1 VRDALLDVHSAASQG
16 DTMRFDESLALK
28 RDPYRFIAKRCRQ
41 IASDVYETRLFLR
54 KTTCVTGRAAAQL
67 FYDGDRFARHGA
79 APEPLQETLLGVG
92 GVQSLDGAAHQH
104 RKAMF
109 LALMTPGRIRELVR
123 LFRQELHAEL
133 AQWESAE
140 RIVLYEAL
148 QPVLTRAVCTW
159 SGVPLAPREI
169 ARRTKQLATLFDA
182 AGRFPAH
189 FRSRLDRSRAEDWAA
204 GLIENVRL
212 GAIQPPAQ
220 TALREIALH
229 RDLEGQLLAAQ
240 TAAVELLN
248 VLRPTVAVSVY
259 IVFCA
264 HALHQFP
271 EAAEGLRTGGQP
283 YMDAFISEVR
293 RFYPF
298 FPAVSAKVRQPFHWG
313 GHEFPRNRRVMLDLH
328 GTNHD
333 ERVWQDPETFRPQ
346 RFLQWNSD
354 AAYAFVPQGGGSH
367 QLQHRCP
374 GEWITVAL
382 MRAAIDF
389 FTQTIRYNVP
399 PQDLRVDATRLPALP
414 RSRFV
419 ICAVR
424 SAAGRS

>member
-1 VRDALLDVHSAASQG
+1 
-16 DTMRFDESLALK
+16 MRFDESLAFR
-28 RDPYRFIAKRCRQ
+28 RDPYHFIAKRCRQ
-41 IASDVYETRLFLR
+41 AASDIYETRLFLR
-54 KTTCVTGRAAAQL
+54 KTTCMTGRAAAQL
-67 FYDGDRFARHGA
+67 FYDGEHFARHGA
-79 APEPLQETLLGVG
+79 APEPLQKTLLGVG
-92 GVQSLDGAAHQH
+92 GVQTLDGAAHQH

-109 LALMTPGRIRELVR
+109 LALMLPARIQALAASFRDELRVEIPQWQ
-123 LFRQELHAEL
+123 RQG
-133 AQWESAE
+133 
-140 RIVLYEAL
+140 RIVLYDAL
-148 QPVLTRAVCTW
+148 QPVLTRAVCKW
-159 SGVPLAPREI
+159 SGVPLAPHEVDRR
-169 ARRTKQLATLFDA
+169 ARQLTALFDA

-189 FRSRLDRSRAEDWAA
+189 FKSRLYRARAEDWAA

-212 GAIQPPAQ
+212 GALAPPAQ

-229 RDLEGQLLAAQ
+229 RDIEGRLLPAQ

-271 EAAEGLRTGGQP
+271 AATSGLRTGGQP

-298 FPAVSAKVRQPFHWG
+298 FPAVPAKVNKPFHWN

-328 GTNHD
+328 GINHD
-333 ERVWQDPETFRPQ
+333 ERCWQNAERFDPQ
-346 RFLQWNSD
+346 RFLHWNGD
-354 AAYAFVPQGGGSH
+354 IYAFVPQGGGSH
-367 QLQHRCP
+367 QIQHRCP

-389 FTQTIRYNVP
+389 FIHEIGYDVP
-399 PQDLRVDATRLPALP
+399 AQDLSVDASRLPALP

-419 ICAVR
+419 IDGVR
-424 SAAGRS
+424 TLRHA

>member
-1 VRDALLDVHSAASQG
+1 
-16 DTMRFDESLALK
+16 MRFDESLAFK

-54 KTTCVTGRAAAQL
+54 KTTCLTGRAAAQL
-67 FYDGDRFARHGA
+67 FYDGTHFARHGA
-79 APEPLQETLLGVG
+79 APEPLQKTLLGVG

-109 LALMTPGRIRELVR
+109 LALMTPGRVRELAE
-123 LFRQELHAEL
+123 LFRQELLAEL
-133 AQWESAE
+133 AQWQSQDQV
-140 RIVLYEAL
+140 VLYDAL
-148 QPVLTRAVCTW
+148 QPVLTRAVCKW

-169 ARRTKQLATLFDA
+169 SRRSKQLTALFDA

-189 FRSRLDRSRAEDWAA
+189 FKSRVDRTRAEDWAA

-212 GAIQPPAQ
+212 GAIRPPAQ

-229 RDLEGQLLAAQ
+229 RDLEGQLLPAH

-264 HALHQFP
+264 HALHQF
-271 EAAEGLRTGGQP
+271 AAAADELRTGGQP

-298 FPAVSAKVRQPFHWG
+298 FPAVPARVRQPFRWG
-313 GHEFPRNRRVMLDLH
+313 GHEFPRGRRVMLDLH
-328 GTNHD
+328 GINHD
-333 ERVWQDPETFRPQ
+333 ERVWQDPETFHPQ
-346 RFLQWNSD
+346 RFLQSNGED
-354 AAYAFVPQGGGSH
+354 AYAFVPQGGGSH

-382 MRAAIDF
+382 MRTAIEL

-399 PQDLRVDATRLPALP
+399 PQDLSVDATRLPALP

-419 ICAVR
+419 ICAVQP
-424 SAAGRS
+424 AAGRL

>member
-1 VRDALLDVHSAASQG
+1 
-16 DTMRFDESLALK
+16 
-28 RDPYRFIAKRCRQ
+28 
-41 IASDVYETRLFLR
+41 
-54 KTTCVTGRAAAQL
+54 
-67 FYDGDRFARHGA
+67 
-79 APEPLQETLLGVG
+79 LQKTLLGVG

-109 LALMTPGRIRELVR
+109 LALMTSGRIHDLAEIFRNEL
-123 LFRQELHAEL
+123 LAEL
-133 AQWESAE
+133 AQWQSQD
-140 RIVLYEAL
+140 RVVLYDAL
-148 QPVLTRAVCTW
+148 QPVLTRAVCKW
-159 SGVPLAPREI
+159 SGVPLAPRELT
-169 ARRTKQLATLFDA
+169 RRSKQLTALFDA

-189 FRSRLDRSRAEDWAA
+189 FRSRLDRTRAEDWAA

-212 GAIQPPAQ
+212 GAIMPPAQ

-229 RDLEGQLLAAQ
+229 RDLEGQLLTAH

-271 EAAEGLRTGGQP
+271 AVVEGLRTGGQP

-298 FPAVSAKVRQPFHWG
+298 FPAVPAKVRQPFRWG

-333 ERVWQDPETFRPQ
+333 ERVWQAPETFHPQ
-346 RFLQWNSD
+346 RFLQWNGD
-354 AAYAFVPQGGGSH
+354 AYSFVPQGGGSH

-382 MRAAIDF
+382 MRTATDF
-389 FTQTIRYNVP
+389 LTETIRYNVP
-399 PQDLRVDATRLPALP
+399 EQDLRVDTTRLPALP

-419 ICAVR
+419 ISAVHER
-424 SAAGRS
+424 ADRTVGRA

>member
-1 VRDALLDVHSAASQG
+1 
-16 DTMRFDESLALK
+16 MRFDESLAFK
-28 RDPYRFIAKRCRQ
+28 RDPYRFISKRCRQ

-54 KTTCVTGRAAAQL
+54 KTTCLTGRAAAQL
-67 FYDGDRFARHGA
+67 FYDGAHFDRHGA
-79 APEPLQETLLGVG
+79 APEPLQKTLLGVG

-109 LALMTPGRIRELVR
+109 LALMTPGRVR
-123 LFRQELHAEL
+123 LLAELFGQELLAEL
-133 AQWESAE
+133 PQWQNQEHV
-140 RIVLYEAL
+140 VLYDAL
-148 QPVLTRAVCTW
+148 QPVLTRAVCKW
-159 SGVPLAPREI
+159 AGVPLAPREI
-169 ARRTKQLATLFDA
+169 TRRSKQFTALFDA
-182 AGRFPAH
+182 AGRFPTR
-189 FRSRLDRSRAEDWAA
+189 FKSRLDRTRAEDWAA

-212 GAIQPPAQ
+212 GAIMPPAQ

-229 RDLEGQLLAAQ
+229 RDLEGQLLPAH

-264 HALHQFP
+264 HALHQFVV
-271 EAAEGLRTGGQP
+271 AAEGLRTGGQP

-298 FPAVSAKVRQPFHWG
+298 FPAVPARVRQPFRWG
-313 GHEFPRNRRVMLDLH
+313 GHEFPRGRRVMLDLH
-328 GTNHD
+328 GINHD
-333 ERVWQDPETFRPQ
+333 ERVWQEPETFRPQ
-346 RFLQWNSD
+346 RFLQWNGD
-354 AAYAFVPQGGGSH
+354 AYSFVPQGGGSH

-382 MRAAIDF
+382 MRTAIEF

-399 PQDLRVDATRLPALP
+399 AQDLSVDATRLPALP
-414 RSRFV
+414 QSRFV
-419 ICAVR
+419 ISAVQP
-424 SAAGRS
+424 AAGRA

>member
-1 VRDALLDVHSAASQG
+1 
-16 DTMRFDESLALK
+16 MRFDESLAFK

-41 IASDVYETRLFLR
+41 FASDVYETRLFLR
-54 KTTCVTGRAAAQL
+54 KTTCVTGVAAAQL

-79 APEPLQETLLGVG
+79 APEPLQKTLLGVG

-109 LALMTPGRIRELVR
+109 LALMTAGRIRELADV
-123 LFRQELHAEL
+123 FDDELRAAAAEW
-133 AQWESAE
+133 QGKE
-140 RIVLYEAL
+140 RIVLYDAL
-148 QPVLTRAVCTW
+148 QPVLTRAVCKW
-159 SGVPLAPREI
+159 SGVPLTPREI
-169 ARRTKQLATLFDA
+169 DRRTKQLAALFDA

-189 FRSRLDRSRAEDWAA
+189 FKSRLDRTRAEDWAA

-212 GAIQPPAQ
+212 GAIMPPAH

-229 RDLEGQLLAAQ
+229 RDLEGQLLSAQ

-264 HALHQFP
+264 HALQQFP

-298 FPAVSAKVRQPFHWG
+298 FPAVPAKVRQPFRWG
-313 GHEFPRNRRVMLDLH
+313 GHDFPRNRRVMLDLH
-328 GTNHD
+328 GINHD
-333 ERVWQDPETFRPQ
+333 ERVWPEPETFQPQ
-346 RFLQWNSD
+346 RFLQWHGD
-354 AAYAFVPQGGGSH
+354 AYSFVPQGGGSY

-382 MRAAIDF
+382 MRTAIDF
-389 FTQTIRYNVP
+389 FTKTIRYNIP
-399 PQDLRVDATRLPALP
+399 AQDLRVDTTRLPALP

-419 ICAVR
+419 ISAVR
-424 SAAGRS
+424 TQMTGADPRG

>member
-1 VRDALLDVHSAASQG
+1 
-16 DTMRFDESLALK
+16 MRFDESLAFK

-54 KTTCVTGRAAAQL
+54 KTTCLTGRAAAQL
-67 FYDGDRFARHGA
+67 FYDGTHFARHGA
-79 APEPLQETLLGVG
+79 APEPLQKTLLGVG
-92 GVQSLDGAAHQH
+92 GVQNLDGAAHQH

-109 LALMTPGRIRELVR
+109 LALMGSARIRELAES
-123 LFRQELHAEL
+123 FRQELILEL
-133 AQWESAE
+133 AQWQSRE
-140 RIVLYEAL
+140 RVVLYDAL
-148 QPVLTRAVCTW
+148 QPVLTRAVCKW

-169 ARRTKQLATLFDA
+169 ARRSKQLTALFDA

-189 FRSRLDRSRAEDWAA
+189 FKSRLDRTRAEDWTA

-212 GAIQPPAQ
+212 GAIMPPAQ

-229 RDLEGQLLAAQ
+229 RDLEGQLLPAH

-271 EAAEGLRTGGQP
+271 QAADGLRTGGQP

-298 FPAVSAKVRQPFHWG
+298 FPAVPARVRQPFRWG
-313 GHEFPRNRRVMLDLH
+313 GHEFPRGRRVMLDIY
-328 GTNHD
+328 GINHD
-333 ERVWQDPETFRPQ
+333 ERVWQAPETFDPQ
-346 RFLQWNSD
+346 HFLQWD
-354 AAYAFVPQGGGSH
+354 ADAYAFVPQGGGSH

-382 MRAAIDF
+382 MRTAIEF

-399 PQDLRVDATRLPALP
+399 PQDLSVDATRLPALP

-419 ICAVR
+419 ISAVQP
-424 SAAGRS
+424 AAGRA

>member
-1 VRDALLDVHSAASQG
+1 
-16 DTMRFDESLALK
+16 MRFDESLAFK

-41 IASDVYETRLFLR
+41 NASDVYETRLFLR
-54 KTTCVTGRAAAQL
+54 KTTCVTGRAAAQM
-67 FYDGDRFARHGA
+67 FYDGERLARHGA
-79 APEPLQETLLGVG
+79 APEPLQKTLLGVG

-109 LALMTPGRIRELVR
+109 LALMTSARIRELAEV
-123 LFRQELHAEL
+123 FRDELL
-133 AQWESAE
+133 TQLPLWESQE
-140 RIVLYEAL
+140 RIVLYDAL
-148 QPVLTRAVCTW
+148 LPVLTRAVCKW
-159 SGVPLAPREI
+159 SGVPLTPREI
-169 ARRTKQLATLFDA
+169 GRRTKQLTALFDA

-189 FRSRLDRSRAEDWAA
+189 FKSRLDRTRAEDWAA
-204 GLIENVRL
+204 GLVENVRL

-220 TALREIALH
+220 SALREIALH
-229 RDLEGQLLAAQ
+229 RDLEGQLLPAH

-248 VLRPTVAVSVY
+248 VLRPTVAVAVY

-271 EAAEGLRTGGQP
+271 EAAEGLRTGGQA

-298 FPAVSAKVRQPFHWG
+298 FPAVPAKVRQPFRWG

-328 GTNHD
+328 GINHD
-333 ERVWQDPETFRPQ
+333 ERVWPEPETFRPQ
-346 RFLQWNSD
+346 RFLQGND
-354 AAYAFVPQGGGSH
+354 DAYAFVPQGGGSH

-382 MRAAIDF
+382 MHTAIDF
-389 FTQTIRYNVP
+389 FTETIRYNVP
-399 PQDLRVDATRLPALP
+399 AQDLRVDTRRLPALP

-419 ICAVR
+419 ISAVR
-424 SAAGRS
+424 ARTAGAGRA

>member
-1 VRDALLDVHSAASQG
+1 
-16 DTMRFDESLALK
+16 MRFDESLAFK

-54 KTTCVTGRAAAQL
+54 KTTCLTGPAAAQL
-67 FYDGDRFARHGA
+67 FYDGTHFARHGA
-79 APEPLQETLLGVG
+79 APEPLQKTLLGVG

-109 LALMTPGRIRELVR
+109 LALMTPGRVR
-123 LFRQELHAEL
+123 AMAELFREELLAEL
-133 AQWESAE
+133 TQWQSQEQV
-140 RIVLYEAL
+140 VLYDAL
-148 QPVLTRAVCTW
+148 QPVLTRAVCKW
-159 SGVPLAPREI
+159 AGVPLAPREI
-169 ARRTKQLATLFDA
+169 SRRSKQLTALFDA

-189 FRSRLDRSRAEDWAA
+189 FKSRLDRTRAEDWAA

-212 GAIQPPAQ
+212 GAIMPPAHS
-220 TALREIALH
+220 ALREIALH
-229 RDLEGQLLAAQ
+229 RDLEGQLLSAQ

-298 FPAVSAKVRQPFHWG
+298 FPAVPARVRQPFRWG
-313 GHEFPRNRRVMLDLH
+313 GHEFPRGRRVMLDLH
-328 GTNHD
+328 GINHD
-333 ERVWQDPETFRPQ
+333 ERVWQEPETFRPQ
-346 RFLQWNSD
+346 RFLKGNGDGAESRTGED
-354 AAYAFVPQGGGSH
+354 AYAFVPQGGGSH

-382 MRAAIDF
+382 MRTAIEL

-419 ICAVR
+419 ISVVQPAM
-424 SAAGRS
+424 GRA

>member
-1 VRDALLDVHSAASQG
+1 
-16 DTMRFDESLALK
+16 MRFDESLAFK

-54 KTTCVTGRAAAQL
+54 KTTCLTGPAAAQL
-67 FYDGDRFARHGA
+67 FYDGTHFARHGA
-79 APEPLQETLLGVG
+79 APEPLQKTLLGVG

-109 LALMTPGRIRELVR
+109 LALMTPGRVR
-123 LFRQELHAEL
+123 AMAELFREELLAEL
-133 AQWESAE
+133 TQWQSQEQV
-140 RIVLYEAL
+140 VLYDAL
-148 QPVLTRAVCTW
+148 QPVLTRAVCKW
-159 SGVPLAPREI
+159 AGVPLAPREI
-169 ARRTKQLATLFDA
+169 SRRSKQLTALFDA

-189 FRSRLDRSRAEDWAA
+189 FKSRLDRTRAEDWAA
-204 GLIENVRL
+204 GLVENVRL
-212 GAIQPPAQ
+212 GAIMPPAHS
-220 TALREIALH
+220 ALREIALH
-229 RDLEGQLLAAQ
+229 SDLEGQLLSAQ

-264 HALHQFP
+264 HALHQFA
-271 EAAEGLRTGGQP
+271 EAAEGLRSGGQP

-298 FPAVSAKVRQPFHWG
+298 FPAVPARVRQPFRWG
-313 GHEFPRNRRVMLDLH
+313 GHEFPRGRRVMLDLH
-328 GTNHD
+328 GINHD
-333 ERVWQDPETFRPQ
+333 ERVWQEPETFRPQ
-346 RFLQWNSD
+346 RFLKSNGDVAESRTGED
-354 AAYAFVPQGGGSH
+354 AYAFVPQGGGSH

-382 MRAAIDF
+382 MRTAIEL

-419 ICAVR
+419 ISVVQP
-424 SAAGRS
+424 AADRA

>member
-1 VRDALLDVHSAASQG
+1 
-16 DTMRFDESLALK
+16 MRFDESLAFK

-41 IASDVYETRLFLR
+41 FASDVYETRLFLR
-54 KTTCVTGRAAAQL
+54 KTTCVTGVAAAQL

-79 APEPLQETLLGVG
+79 APEPLQKTLLGVG

-109 LALMTPGRIRELVR
+109 LALMTAGRIRELADV
-123 LFRQELHAEL
+123 FDDELRAAA
-133 AQWESAE
+133 AQWQGKE
-140 RIVLYEAL
+140 RIVLYDAL
-148 QPVLTRAVCTW
+148 QPVLTRAVCKW
-159 SGVPLAPREI
+159 SGVPLTPREI
-169 ARRTKQLATLFDA
+169 DRRTKQLAALFDA

-189 FRSRLDRSRAEDWAA
+189 FKSRLDRTRAEDWAA

-212 GAIQPPAQ
+212 GAIMPPAH

-229 RDLEGQLLAAQ
+229 RDLEGQLLSAQ

-264 HALHQFP
+264 HALQQFP

-298 FPAVSAKVRQPFHWG
+298 FPAVPAKVRQPFRWG
-313 GHEFPRNRRVMLDLH
+313 GHDFPRNRRVMLDLH
-328 GTNHD
+328 GINHD
-333 ERVWQDPETFRPQ
+333 ERVWPEPETFQPQ
-346 RFLQWNSD
+346 RFLQWHGD
-354 AAYAFVPQGGGSH
+354 AYSFVPQGGGSY

-382 MRAAIDF
+382 MRTAIDF
-389 FTQTIRYNVP
+389 FTKTIRYNIP
-399 PQDLRVDATRLPALP
+399 AQDLRVDTTRLPPLP

-419 ICAVR
+419 ISAVR
-424 SAAGRS
+424 TQMTGADPRG

>member
-1 VRDALLDVHSAASQG
+1 
-16 DTMRFDESLALK
+16 MRFDESLAFK

-54 KTTCVTGRAAAQL
+54 KTTCVTGRAAAQM
-67 FYDGDRFARHGA
+67 FYDGERLARHGA
-79 APEPLQETLLGVG
+79 APEPLQKTLLGVG

-104 RKAMF
+104 RKGMF
-109 LALMTPGRIRELVR
+109 LALMTSGRIRDLAEIFRNELR
-123 LFRQELHAEL
+123 AEL
-133 AQWESAE
+133 AQWQSQD
-140 RIVLYEAL
+140 RVVLYDAL
-148 QPVLTRAVCTW
+148 QPVLTRAVCKW
-159 SGVPLAPREI
+159 SGVPLAPGEI
-169 ARRTKQLATLFDA
+169 ARRSKQLTALFDA
-182 AGRFPAH
+182 AGRFPVH
-189 FRSRLDRSRAEDWAA
+189 FRSRLDRTRAEDWAA

-212 GAIQPPAQ
+212 GAIMPPAQ
-220 TALREIALH
+220 SALREIALH
-229 RDLEGQLLAAQ
+229 RDLEGQLLTAH

-271 EAAEGLRTGGQP
+271 AAVEGLRTGGQP

-298 FPAVSAKVRQPFHWG
+298 FPAVPARVRQPFRWG

-333 ERVWQDPETFRPQ
+333 ERVWQAPETFHPQ
-346 RFLQWNSD
+346 RFLQWNGD
-354 AAYAFVPQGGGSH
+354 AYSFVPQGGGSH

-382 MRAAIDF
+382 MRTAIDF
-389 FTQTIRYNVP
+389 LTETIRYKVP
-399 PQDLRVDATRLPALP
+399 EQDLRVDTTRLPALP

-419 ICAVR
+419 ISAVHER
-424 SAAGRS
+424 VDRTVERA